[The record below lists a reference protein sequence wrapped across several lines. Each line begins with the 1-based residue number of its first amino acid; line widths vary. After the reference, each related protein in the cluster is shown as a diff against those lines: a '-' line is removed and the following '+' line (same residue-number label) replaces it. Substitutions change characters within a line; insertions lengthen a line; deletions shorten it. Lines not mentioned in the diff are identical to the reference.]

1 MFNHNF
7 EKAMSNG
14 SNKTAEQLLQQ
25 KEREEQIRLTAYQL
39 WEAKG
44 KQHGADKEDWAEAED
59 SLNENIED

>member
-1 MFNHNF
+1 
-7 EKAMSNG
+7 MSNG